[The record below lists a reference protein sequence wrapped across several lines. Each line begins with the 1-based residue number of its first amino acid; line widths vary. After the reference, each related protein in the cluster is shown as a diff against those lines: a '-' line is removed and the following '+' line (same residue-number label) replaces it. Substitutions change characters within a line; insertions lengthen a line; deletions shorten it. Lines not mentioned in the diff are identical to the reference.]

1 MVIKRLSCV
10 FRLSDAGSGRLLTR
24 SEVSFREGGAV
35 IKHEYKPGGYFVLTD
50 LPEGDHTITVTAP
63 GYQQEQAVITVDHSR
78 FSALDSVSY
87 VALNPSRRHPAAD
100 RYPSVCGSAPG
111 FGTVYAVRAAG
122 NLRVAEERSE
132 AGASEVRMFQETGAP
147 ALPALFLLGS
157 GKTSEL
163 VMFTGSRDGL
173 CSVHSPL
180 KYAHQRSETAQPLIR
195 LRCGENGEFF
205 LLLAGTFRPDAHTG
219 NYRLSF
225 IAEKSGKVV
234 TAQAEAAPRGCT
246 DIGKLK
252 FAGGK

>member
-147 ALPALFLLGS
+147 AFYLLYRE
-157 GKTSEL
+157 KRRRESE
-163 VMFTGSRDGL
+163 G
-173 CSVHSPL
+173 
-180 KYAHQRSETAQPLIR
+180 A
-195 LRCGENGEFF
+195 
-205 LLLAGTFRPDAHTG
+205 
-219 NYRLSF
+219 
-225 IAEKSGKVV
+225 
-234 TAQAEAAPRGCT
+234 
-246 DIGKLK
+246 
-252 FAGGK
+252 

>member
-63 GYQQEQAVITVDHSR
+63 GYQQEQAVIIVDHAR

-195 LRCGENGEFF
+195 LCCGENGEFF
-205 LLLAGTFRPDAHTG
+205 LLLAGIVPTG
-219 NYRLSF
+219 RADRELQ
-225 IAEKSGKVV
+225 AELHCGKVREGSYS
-234 TAQAEAAPRGCT
+234 TG
-246 DIGKLK
+246 
-252 FAGGK
+252 

>member
-1 MVIKRLSCV
+1 M
-10 FRLSDAGSGRLLTR
+10 
-24 SEVSFREGGAV
+24 
-35 IKHEYKPGGYFVLTD
+35 
-50 LPEGDHTITVTAP
+50 
-63 GYQQEQAVITVDHSR
+63 ITVDHAR

-87 VALNPSRRHPAAD
+87 IALNPSRRHPAAD
-100 RYPSVCGSAPG
+100 RYPSLCGSAPG

-180 KYAHQRSETAQPLIR
+180 KYAH
-195 LRCGENGEFF
+195 
-205 LLLAGTFRPDAHTG
+205 TG